1 MTYPY
6 NQDNEPGFVFLEDN
20 PISPDAEAIKSF
32 FRAAEPPDVVLECRG
47 VPGQN
52 QELGLYNLLR
62 RAADSF
68 KVIQRLVQKHKLI
81 HSYPQVFPDV
91 FGTNELGFAL
101 FEILQALPSDLE
113 IQKVKIDL

>member
-32 FRAAEPPDVVLECRG
+32 FRAAEPSDVILECRR
-47 VPGQN
+47 VSGQN
-52 QELGLYNLLR
+52 QELGLDNFLPGPV
-62 RAADSF
+62 DFF
-68 KVIQRLVQKHKLI
+68 KLIQRLIQKHKSI
-81 HSYPQVFPDV
+81 HSYPQVLPDI
-91 FGTNELGFAL
+91 FGIYELGLTL